1 MANHKSASKKARQDE
16 QRNERNRDGRT
27 RLRGGIKKLRTAIE
41 AGDKDAVKGL
51 LAETLGLVDKSAGH
65 GLIHNN
71 TADRYKSRL
80 TLAANKLLG

>member
-27 RLRGGIKKLRTAIE
+27 RLRGGIKKFRTAIE

>member
-27 RLRGGIKKLRTAIE
+27 RLRGGIKKFRAAIE

>member
-1 MANHKSASKKARQDE
+1 MANHKSASKKARQD
-16 QRNERNRDGRT
+16 QKRNDRNRDGRT
-27 RLRGGIKKLRTAIE
+27 RMRSGIKKLRAAIE
-41 AGDKDAVKGL
+41 AGDKDTVKSL
-51 LAETLGLVDKSAGH
+51 LTVTLGLVDKSAGH